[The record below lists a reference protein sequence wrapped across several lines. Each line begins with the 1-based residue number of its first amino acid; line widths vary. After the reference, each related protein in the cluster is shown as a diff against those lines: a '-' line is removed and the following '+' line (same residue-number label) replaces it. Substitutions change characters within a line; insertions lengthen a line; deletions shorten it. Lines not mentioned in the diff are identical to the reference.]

1 MWKEFKIGDVLD
13 IRRSNGIFHANA
25 INISDRPFEGSHP
38 YVVRSSKNNGIRGYI
53 KDDEAALNP
62 ARTISF
68 AQDTAEMF
76 YQEEAY
82 FTGNNVKVASIK
94 DGTPLNEM
102 SALFII
108 TALRKSMSAFH
119 WGMSFEL
126 EKIKDITITL
136 PATETHEP
144 DWNYMQERIAELE
157 QERIA
162 ELEQYLIATGL
173 NDYELTEEDKHI
185 LATKLTD
192 GGASQSSESGSGCW
206 KEARLFRIGDLF
218 EKKTIKGY
226 PKSKENLIPDESG
239 FYVYGQNILHQYP
252 QKVLLDEKY
261 LQHINP
267 KHPILAYTSSV
278 GEIGMIEEDF
288 YRSGDNG
295 AFQGL
300 IPKWKNSKYETQYI
314 LSVLK
319 KQFANFGYSTCMANI
334 VDLMF
339 ELPIQTTQDGPII
352 DVTHTYHPEGYIPD
366 WDFMDKYIHAIEK
379 AVIADVVKYKD
390 EVIANTKIVTQ

>member
-1 MWKEFKIGDVLD
+1 M
-13 IRRSNGIFHANA
+13 
-25 INISDRPFEGSHP
+25 
-38 YVVRSSKNNGIRGYI
+38 
-53 KDDEAALNP
+53 
-62 ARTISF
+62 
-68 AQDTAEMF
+68 
-76 YQEEAY
+76 
-82 FTGNNVKVASIK
+82 
-94 DGTPLNEM
+94 
-102 SALFII
+102 
-108 TALRKSMSAFH
+108 
-119 WGMSFEL
+119 
-126 EKIKDITITL
+126 
-136 PATETHEP
+136 
-144 DWNYMQERIAELE
+144 E